1 MENVK
6 SLKEQCYFLRKN
18 NSERKDYFKDEFK
31 AQFIR
36 YIGIFE
42 DYESS
47 IKTLKIQSIEE
58 KNKWLFF
65 ENEIALDQDIDFLK
79 K

>member
-36 YIGIFE
+36 YIGIF
-42 DYESS
+42 
-47 IKTLKIQSIEE
+47 
-58 KNKWLFF
+58 
-65 ENEIALDQDIDFLK
+65 
-79 K
+79 